1 MAFMSELDGDLM
13 CCSSPPRDQ
22 SLLSEGWRLT
32 DPWQAEDLL
41 ESLAVEEL
49 AERGHVPYPRDLD

>member
-1 MAFMSELDGDLM
+1 MAFMLELDGDVRCGSAAL
-13 CCSSPPRDQ
+13 RDQ

-41 ESLAVEEL
+41 ESLALEEL